1 MKYYTENE
9 VAEILSLAGQS
20 VYAVA
25 EAGTLEFITKVLE
38 HGAREVGGSTG
49 AVLATTAASLAKT
62 YTKLGGAAK
71 EAKESFDAA
80 ALLAD
85 IQADPSEP
93 QGSQDFARA
102 RQLAEREVAAALAEG
117 AEAGDRAIREQL
129 HAVRDRL
136 EVFRARRDTSPDP
149 LADIWDMSHELVED
163 LAKIVEPQL

>member
-49 AVLATTAASLAKT
+49 AVLATTAASLKDSLASF
-62 YTKLGGAAK
+62 AAPP
-71 EAKESFDAA
+71 SLVDAA